1 MPDVVW
7 LGQGHHAVGRM
18 GHGGHAITALDY
30 FSNRRNPSDVKHAG
44 LDVFRVAKP
53 GHLLLDCFIPQ
64 EEA

>member
-1 MPDVVW
+1 MWFGWVKDIMLWGGWVMVGMQLLPWIISQIDV
-7 LGQGHHAVGRM
+7 
-18 GHGGHAITALDY
+18 
-30 FSNRRNPSDVKHAG
+30 NPSDLKHAG